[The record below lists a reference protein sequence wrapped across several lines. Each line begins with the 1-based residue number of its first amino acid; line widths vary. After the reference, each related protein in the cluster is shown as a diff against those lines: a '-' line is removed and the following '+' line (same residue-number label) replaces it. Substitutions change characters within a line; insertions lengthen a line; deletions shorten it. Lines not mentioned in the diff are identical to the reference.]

1 MSEHSEEGH
10 GHGGKIDDTS
20 FTSAIPIL
28 NVKSVAESID
38 YYTTV
43 LGFTRNWDWPDG
55 DERKTFGSISNG
67 AVTVF
72 FTQNDQPEIQSFLI
86 YYNVSDVDRLHELY
100 KAAGAE
106 VTQVPTDEPWQMREM
121 LVADPD
127 GHVLR
132 IGSEIEHDR

>member
-10 GHGGKIDDTS
+10 GHGGKIGDTS
-20 FTSAIPIL
+20 FTSVIPIL
-28 NVKSVAESID
+28 NVKSVVESIA

-43 LGFTRNWDWPDG
+43 LGFTRNWDWPDD

-72 FTQNDQPEIQSFLI
+72 FAENDQPDTEPFSV
-86 YYNVSDVDRLHELY
+86 YYGVDDVDRLHELY

-106 VTQVPTDEPWQMREM
+106 VTQAPTDQPWQMREM

-132 IGSEIEHDR
+132 IGSEIKRE